1 MTGGGPPRL
10 PSGRPLAGPQKA
22 AERDLEAR
30 WPKGRA
36 CRNGSAAPSKRQ
48 ATRVLKLSAQPK
60 LGVLCKRLL
69 AVLSL
74 AVAATL
80 AASAPGLANRSGLQ
94 NPVAPDRVLL
104 SGLKGL
110 IEDEEPQHPDAAASG
125 PRSKSGTAVKHRT
138 VAPEPPRTARPPLDF
153 SGPPRTHA
161 ARAGLTRAPPLA

>member
-1 MTGGGPPRL
+1 MAPQGP
-10 PSGRPLAGPQKA
+10 
-22 AERDLEAR
+22 
-30 WPKGRA
+30 A
-36 CRNGSAAPSKRQ
+36 CRKGPAAPSKRQ
-48 ATRVLKLSAQPK
+48 ATRVPKLSAQPN

-80 AASAPGLANRSGLQ
+80 AASAPGFTNRWGLQ
-94 NPVAPDRVLL
+94 DATAPDRALL

-110 IEDEEPQHPDAAASG
+110 IEDEEPRHPDAAAG
-125 PRSKSGTAVKHRT
+125 DPRGKTGTAVVHGTAAPAPPGT
-138 VAPEPPRTARPPLDF
+138 VRPPLDL